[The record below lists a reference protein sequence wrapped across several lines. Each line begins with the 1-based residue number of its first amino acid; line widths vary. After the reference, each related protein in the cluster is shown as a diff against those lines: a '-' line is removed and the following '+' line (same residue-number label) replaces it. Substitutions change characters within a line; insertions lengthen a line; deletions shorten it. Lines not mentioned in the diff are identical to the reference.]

1 MAEFLK
7 GDEIMKKHHRWFIAG
22 IVFTLIVSTLI
33 STAFAAYQKQATL
46 NYSGISI
53 TLDGKKITPKD
64 ANGNTVEPFTI
75 SGTTYLPVRA
85 IATALGLNVTWDG
98 NTQTVGLYTGAV
110 PQTPAQPTQPQKW
123 YKDGNYKVGTDIPAG
138 TYYIECTSDWSAYFC
153 VSSDSNGKNILENEI
168 FDTHTFITI
177 SNGQYLEISRGKAT
191 LASYVSDLVAGSSF
205 GEGMYRVGTDIEAG
219 EYKLTSTDDTWAGYY
234 CIYDNVSAGRDIV
247 ANKNFTGNAYVT
259 VKNGQYLELV
269 RCKADK

>member
-1 MAEFLK
+1 
-7 GDEIMKKHHRWFIAG
+7 MKKHHRWFIAG

-33 STAFAAYQKQATL
+33 STAFAAYTRQATL

-64 ANGNTVEPFTI
+64 ANGKAVEPFI
-75 SGTTYLPVRA
+75 IDGTTYLPVRA
-85 IATALGLNVTWDG
+85 VANALGLNVTWDG
-98 NTQTVGLYTGAV
+98 TTKTVGLYTGDV
-110 PQTPAQPTQPQKW
+110 PQIPTNPATPTPVQPTQQQKW
-123 YKDGNYKVGTDIPAG
+123 YTDGNYKVGTDIPAG
-138 TYYIECTSDWSAYFC
+138 TYYVECTSDWSAYFC
-153 VSSDSNGKNILENEI
+153 LSSDSNGKNILENEI
-168 FDTHTFITI
+168 FDTHTFVTI

-191 LASYVSDLVAGSSF
+191 LATYVSDLVIGTSF
-205 GEGMYRVGTDIEAG
+205 SEGMYRVGTDIDAG

-259 VKNGQYLELV
+259 VKNGQYLELT
-269 RCKADK
+269 RCTATK